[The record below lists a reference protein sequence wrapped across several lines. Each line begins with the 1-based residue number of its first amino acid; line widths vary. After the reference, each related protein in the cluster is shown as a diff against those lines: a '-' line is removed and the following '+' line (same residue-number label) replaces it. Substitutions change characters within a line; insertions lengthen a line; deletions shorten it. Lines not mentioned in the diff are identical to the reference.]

1 MAYFRFLEMI
11 QEEDMF
17 AIFRPG
23 PYICGEWEFG
33 GLPSW
38 LLHDHPMFFRSSFAP
53 YQERAEVYFNELLA
67 RVKHLQF
74 YSSETSDPARAGPI
88 IMTQIEN
95 EFGNYG
101 YGDHPRDKDHLR
113 YVKIAFLFKTSTLLL
128 TNFFFKN
135 LS

>member
-1 MAYFRFLEMI
+1 MI

-38 LLHDHPMFFRSSFAP
+38 LLHDHPMFFRSSYQP
-53 YQERAEVYFNELLA
+53 YEERAQIYLEELLS
-67 RVKHLQF
+67 RVRQLQF
-74 YSSETSDPARAGPI
+74 KSSSGSGGPI

-101 YGDHPRDKDHLR
+101 YGDHPRDKEHLR
-113 YVKIAFLFKTSTLLL
+113 SAFSLL
-128 TNFFFKN
+128 KEIPG
-135 LS
+135 

>member
-1 MAYFRFLEMI
+1 MI
-11 QEEDMF
+11 AEEDML

-38 LLHDHPMFFRSSFAP
+38 LLHDHPMFFRSSFSP
-53 YQERAEVYFNELLA
+53 YQDRAKTYLAELLV
-67 RVKHLQF
+67 RVSHLQWDA
-74 YSSETSDPARAGPI
+74 ETNTAGPI

-101 YGDHPRDKDHLR
+101 YGDHPRDKAHLR
-113 YVKIAFLFKTSTLLL
+113 
-128 TNFFFKN
+128 
-135 LS
+135 